1 MNYVTVN
8 PCKTCQPLGAII
20 AFRGIEGATTIVHG
34 SQGCSTYMR
43 LHLTH
48 HFAEP
53 IDVASSALNEKD
65 TVYGGAAN
73 LKLALKNVLAR
84 YKPALVGVTTT
95 CLTETMGD
103 DVNRIVNE
111 FKAEEQVNDVI
122 IIPVSTPSYTGA
134 MVDGFNLAVEAALN
148 VLAEEGEKKNCLAV
162 IPAANITPAEIRE
175 IKRIIEDFIPF
186 IFFPDYA
193 DTLDAP
199 FFEELPLIFPGGT
212 KIEAIKR
219 VGSCRNGIILG
230 VCGGKNLAQLL
241 TEKFGV
247 AACRLPL
254 PVGLKAT
261 DIFFQTLA
269 EITGKTIPAHYQWE
283 RRLLLDALIDAHVI
297 TYGKRVAIFGDDAD
311 LVLALAGL
319 AVELGMVVAI
329 CAVGPSNEQFVRQ
342 GAPAES
348 ILNPVDFDEL
358 AQAVRKTRLDL
369 LMGNSKGKFMAK
381 EKNIPL
387 LRFGFPIHDRLGAGR
402 QQIFSYR
409 GAIQMVDLIA
419 NTILENEDLFVSFS

>member
-8 PCKTCQPLGAII
+8 PCKTCQPLGAIL
-20 AFRGIEGATTIVHG
+20 AFRGIEGAMTVVHG

-84 YKPALVGVTTT
+84 YKPALVGIATT
-95 CLTETMGD
+95 CLTETIGD
-103 DVNRIVNE
+103 DVDRIVNE
-111 FKAEEQVNDVI
+111 FKAEEQVNDVV

-134 MVDGFNLAVEAALN
+134 MVDGFNRAIEATLN
-148 VLAEEGEKKNCLAV
+148 ILTEEGEKENCLAV

-175 IKRIIEDFIPF
+175 IKRMTGDFAPF

-212 KIEAIKR
+212 KIEEIKR
-219 VGSCRNGIILG
+219 VGKCKAGIILG
-230 VCGGKNLAQLL
+230 VCAGKSLVQLL

-247 AACRLPL
+247 AACQLPF

-261 DIFFQTLA
+261 DVFLETLA
-269 EITGKTIPAHYQWE
+269 EITGKTIPARYRWE
-283 RRLLLDALIDAHVI
+283 RRLLLDAMIDAHVI
-297 TYGKRVAIFGDDAD
+297 TYGKRVFIFGDDAD
-311 LVLALAGL
+311 LVLSLAGL
-319 AVELGMVVAI
+319 AVELGMVVAV
-329 CAVGPSNEQFVRQ
+329 CAVGPPNEQFVRQ
-342 GAPAES
+342 GVAAES

-358 AQAVRKTRLDL
+358 AQAARKTRLDIL
-369 LMGNSKGKFMAK
+369 IGNSKGKFMAK
-381 EKNIPL
+381 EKNVPL
-387 LRFGFPIHDRLGAGR
+387 LRFGFPIHDRLGAAR
-402 QQIFSYR
+402 QQIFGYR

-419 NTILENEDLFVSFS
+419 NTILEDEDLFVSFS